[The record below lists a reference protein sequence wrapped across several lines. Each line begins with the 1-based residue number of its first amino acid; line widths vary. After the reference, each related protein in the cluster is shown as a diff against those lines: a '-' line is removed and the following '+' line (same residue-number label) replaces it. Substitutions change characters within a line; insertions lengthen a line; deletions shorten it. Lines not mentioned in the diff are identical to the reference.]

1 MHVFHWQETIRA
13 TLLGGTVKFQSGF
26 AINFHLWLLIH
37 SKTSTR
43 RFEQTKPVHSKPQ
56 RHTVY
61 YIIKV
66 AIRAWFIASSFHEER
81 HWIYMYSQYVKMRP
95 NQSII
100 YCIYQIYY
108 NEPADANLQVKLL
121 MKRTPTTLVAT
132 ADCSKKVCINYT
144 MTLHETNDIYFCVI
158 KFECEAHFHFSS
170 IIANDVSVI
179 RSA

>member
-1 MHVFHWQETIRA
+1 MIINPFNLKNKYSTFWTNETRPFKA
-13 TLLGGTVKFQSGF
+13 
-26 AINFHLWLLIH
+26 
-37 SKTSTR
+37 SKTRSILHN
-43 RFEQTKPVHSKPQ
+43 KSGNPCM
-56 RHTVY
+56 
-61 YIIKV
+61 
-66 AIRAWFIASSFHEER
+66 FIASSFHEER

-108 NEPADANLQVKLL
+108 NEPADVNLQVKLL